1 MPWSRRHSAWSAV
14 ALTAVCLAAV
24 ANTLI
29 ALTPG
34 SSPVSA
40 PAPSATASASAS
52 TPATA
57 GSASPTAT
65 PSPSTAS
72 GVLRVYSNNI
82 ENLVTNEG
90 SLRCS
95 GVSAAEHLA
104 SMLVDA
110 DGRKGTT
117 GVKAPDLLLLQQV
130 SGSEQADEYAAA
142 LDERFGYPKGTYQS
156 IMVWTDPEPWGA
168 KHDCRDAS
176 LGRLKATQTNA
187 ILFNT
192 RTLELTRVAAY
203 WPAGWLRPGTAYAAG
218 RGCTAYE
225 PPSNDADP
233 ARASKWK
240 RTSPVAAQF
249 VIRGTDLT
257 VFASSMHLPRQNRDN
272 PCAGAGDPGIDDT
285 GIGFGVD
292 ATRLLQESRVRVIGV
307 DANRPKIADDALA
320 MFGATS
326 LGNTR
331 TLHRSKIDYL
341 FVRGDV
347 RSSTIDHTVEGTLSN
362 HRALYS
368 FIDY

>member
-1 MPWSRRHSAWSAV
+1 MPWSRRHTAWSAV

-24 ANTLI
+24 ANTLV

-34 SSPVSA
+34 PSPAPVATSSASA
-40 PAPSATASASAS
+40 TATASTTPSATA
-52 TPATA
+52 TA
-57 GSASPTAT
+57 GAVQ
-65 PSPSTAS
+65 

-90 SLRCS
+90 GLRCS
-95 GVSAAEHLA
+95 GVSPADHLA

-110 DGRKGTT
+110 EGRKGTD

-130 SGSEQADEYAAA
+130 SGSEQAEEYAAA
-142 LDERFGYPKGTYQS
+142 LAKRFGYPKGTYQS

-168 KHDCRDAS
+168 KHDCRDGS

-187 ILFNT
+187 IIFNT

-233 ARASKWK
+233 ARANKWK

-249 VIRGTDLT
+249 VVRGTDVT

-272 PCAGAGDPGIDDT
+272 PCAGERDPGIDDT

-347 RSSTIDHTVEGTLSN
+347 RASAIDHTVEGTLSN

-368 FIDY
+368 FIDYSVS